1 MVASFAALVAIGS
14 APAGAAT
21 TGSSR
26 PLVIAITLS
35 SEINP
40 VSASFVSD
48 SIDRAKSEHAA
59 ALVIQL
65 NTPGGLGT
73 SMNDIVTDELNSPV
87 PVIVYVTPSGA
98 RAASAGAVITMGSD
112 LAAMAPTTHIGAAT
126 PIESSGQN
134 IGSDLRR
141 KVLNDARA
149 QMRTLAVDHGR
160 NPVLAQR
167 IVTKA
172 TEYTPQEAL
181 DGNLIEVISPNLVE
195 LLQSVDG
202 MTTTYVHKPIVLHT
216 ANAQVESFGM
226 PWTLQLL
233 NILIDPNLLYLLFL
247 VGIGGLVYEIFH
259 PGVILPGTI
268 GGVCLILALFGFSL
282 VPINWAGAALIVLGV
297 SLLLLEGF
305 VVSHGLIAISG
316 IVALCAGGL
325 LLFRTPGSVMQTSPV
340 LVIAIGAAFGLL
352 LAIVVVKV
360 VDARHQAVSEYS
372 GGAIAML
379 GQTAIART
387 PLAPEGQ
394 VMVRG
399 ELWRARVDDD
409 VSVAAGEPVVIN
421 EVDGLLLHVQQAAV
435 AEPEGVH
442 A

>member
-1 MVASFAALVAIGS
+1 
-14 APAGAAT
+14 
-21 TGSSR
+21 
-26 PLVIAITLS
+26 
-35 SEINP
+35 
-40 VSASFVSD
+40 
-48 SIDRAKSEHAA
+48 
-59 ALVIQL
+59 
-65 NTPGGLGT
+65 
-73 SMNDIVTDELNSPV
+73 
-87 PVIVYVTPSGA
+87 
-98 RAASAGAVITMGSD
+98 MGSD

-126 PIESSGQN
+126 PIQSSGQN

-149 QMRTLAVDHGR
+149 QMRTLAVDHDR

-181 DGNLIEVISPNLVE
+181 NGNLIEVVSPNLTD
-195 LLQSVDG
+195 LLNSVDG

-247 VGIGGLVYEIFH
+247 AGIGGLAYEIFH

-325 LLFRTPGSVMQTSPV
+325 MLFRTPGSVMQTSPV
-340 LVIAIGAAFGLL
+340 LVIAIGATFGLL
-352 LAIVVVKV
+352 LAVVVVKV
-360 VDARHQAVSEYS
+360 VHARHQPIAEYS
-372 GGAIAML
+372 GGAIAN
-379 GQTAIART
+379 AR
-387 PLAPEGQ
+387 PDRNRSHPARP
-394 VMVRG
+394 RG
-399 ELWRARVDDD
+399 SGHDSR
-409 VSVAAGEPVVIN
+409 G
-421 EVDGLLLHVQQAAV
+421 AV
-435 AEPEGVH
+435 AGTGGR
-442 A
+442 